1 MSVFRLA
8 PLTTL
13 WSTLIEMKVIGMTGG
28 IGCGKSYVSAKMQL
42 RGIPVY
48 DSDSR
53 AKLLTA
59 TDSVIKEA
67 LSDLVGPTLYCPCG
81 CGVMQK
87 EVLAQ
92 FIFGNPENMAKVNA
106 IIHPRVRD
114 DFKRWAD
121 GLESKEFCILES
133 AILFESG
140 FDKEVDFTVCV
151 DAPLELRIRRCV
163 KRDNTTA
170 QAVVARIN
178 SQMDQEEKCS
188 RADFVIVNDDVQ
200 ALEPQ
205 IDALIDKC
213 KNTLN
218 K

>member
-1 MSVFRLA
+1 M
-8 PLTTL
+8 
-13 WSTLIEMKVIGMTGG
+13 IVIGVTGG

-59 TDSVIKEA
+59 TDSAIKEA
-67 LSDLVGPTLYCPCG
+67 LSELVGPTLYCPCG

-92 FIFGNPENMAKVNA
+92 FIFGKPENLARVNA
-106 IIHPRVRD
+106 IIHPRVKE
-114 DFKRWAD
+114 DFRRWTN
-121 GLESKEFCILES
+121 GLGSKDFCILES

-140 FDKEVDFTVCV
+140 FEKDVDYTVCV
-151 DAPLELRIRRCV
+151 DAPLELRIKRCV

-178 SQMDQEEKCS
+178 SQMDQEEKCR

-200 ALEPQ
+200 MLEPQ
-205 IDALIDKC
+205 IDSLLEEC
-213 KNTLN
+213 KKLLN
-218 K
+218 KQ

>member
-1 MSVFRLA
+1 
-8 PLTTL
+8 
-13 WSTLIEMKVIGMTGG
+13 MTGG

-59 TDSVIKEA
+59 TDPAIAAA
-67 LSDLVGPTLYCPCG
+67 LTELVGPTLYCPCG

-87 EVLAQ
+87 EVLAK
-92 FIFGNPENMAKVNA
+92 FIFGNPENMARVNA
-106 IIHPRVRD
+106 IIHPRVRE

-121 GLESKEFCILES
+121 GLGSKEFCILES

-140 FDKEVDFTVCV
+140 FDSEVDYKVCV
-151 DAPLELRIRRCV
+151 DAPLE
-163 KRDNTTA
+163 

-178 SQMDQEEKCS
+178 SQMDQEEKC
-188 RADFVIVNDDVQ
+188 RLADFVIVNDDVQ

-205 IDALIDKC
+205 ISALIDNVRK
-213 KNTLN
+213 L
-218 K
+218 

>member
-1 MSVFRLA
+1 
-8 PLTTL
+8 
-13 WSTLIEMKVIGMTGG
+13 MKVIGVTGG

-59 TDSVIKEA
+59 TDPVIKEELTA
-67 LSDLVGPTLYCPCG
+67 LVGPTLYCPCG

-87 EVLAQ
+87 EVLAK
-92 FIFGNPENMAKVNA
+92 FIFGNPENMARVNA
-106 IIHPRVRD
+106 IIHPRVRE

-121 GLESKEFCILES
+121 GLGSKDFCVLES

-140 FDKEVDFTVCV
+140 FDSEVDYKVCV
-151 DAPLELRIRRCV
+151 DAPLALRIKRCV
-163 KRDNTTA
+163 KRDGTTE

-178 SQMDQEEKCS
+178 SQMDQEDKCKL
-188 RADFVIVNDDVQ
+188 ADFVIVNDDVRD
-200 ALEPQ
+200 LVPQ
-205 IDALIDKC
+205 IDALLDYVRK
-213 KNTLN
+213 L
-218 K
+218 

>member
-1 MSVFRLA
+1 MR
-8 PLTTL
+8 
-13 WSTLIEMKVIGMTGG
+13 IIGMTGG

-59 TDSVIKEA
+59 TDPAIKEA
-67 LSDLVGPTLYCPCG
+67 LTNLVGPTLYCPCG

-87 EVLAQ
+87 EVLAK

-106 IIHPRVRD
+106 IIHPRVKEDFRQWASARD
-114 DFKRWAD
+114 GKD
-121 GLESKEFCILES
+121 FCILES

-140 FDKEVDFTVCV
+140 FDRDVDFTVCV
-151 DAPLELRIRRCV
+151 DAPLPLRIKRCV
-163 KRDNTTA
+163 KRDNTTE

-178 SQMDQEEKCS
+178 SQMDQEEKC
-188 RADFVIVNDDVQ
+188 RLADFVIVNDDVL

-213 KNTLN
+213 KKTLN

>member
-1 MSVFRLA
+1 
-8 PLTTL
+8 
-13 WSTLIEMKVIGMTGG
+13 MKVIGVTGG

-59 TDSVIKEA
+59 TDPKIKEELTA
-67 LSDLVGPTLYCPCG
+67 LVGPTLYCPCG

-87 EVLAQ
+87 EVLAK
-92 FIFGNPENMAKVNA
+92 FIFGNSENMAQVNA
-106 IIHPRVRD
+106 IIHPRVRE

-121 GLESKEFCILES
+121 GLGSKDSCVLES

-140 FDKEVDFTVCV
+140 FDSEVDYKVCV
-151 DAPLELRIRRCV
+151 DAPLALRIKRCV
-163 KRDNTTA
+163 KRDGTTE

-178 SQMDQEEKCS
+178 SQMDQEEKC
-188 RADFVIVNDDVQ
+188 RLADFVIVNDDVRD
-200 ALEPQ
+200 LVPQ
-205 IDALIDKC
+205 IDALLDNVRK
-213 KNTLN
+213 L
-218 K
+218 

>member
-1 MSVFRLA
+1 ML
-8 PLTTL
+8 
-13 WSTLIEMKVIGMTGG
+13 VIGITGG

-59 TDSVIKEA
+59 TDPDIKEA
-67 LSDLVGPTLYCPCG
+67 LTELVGPTLYCPCG

-87 EVLAQ
+87 EVLAR
-92 FIFGNPENMAKVNA
+92 FIFGNPENMARVNA
-106 IIHPRVRD
+106 IIHPRVRE
-114 DFKRWAD
+114 DFENWKKTH
-121 GLESKEFCILES
+121 GSKDFCILES

-140 FDKEVDFTVCV
+140 FDAEVDFTVCV
-151 DAPLELRIRRCV
+151 DAPLALRIRRCV
-163 KRDNTTA
+163 KRDNTTE

-178 SQMDQEEKCS
+178 SQIDQAEKCS

-213 KNTLN
+213 KKTFN

>member
-1 MSVFRLA
+1 MV
-8 PLTTL
+8 
-13 WSTLIEMKVIGMTGG
+13 VIGMTGG

-48 DSDSR
+48 DSDTR
-53 AKLLTA
+53 AKLITA
-59 TDSVIKEA
+59 TDPVLKLE
-67 LSDLVGPTLYCPCG
+67 LTRLVGPTLYCPCG

-87 EVLAQ
+87 EVLAK

-106 IIHPRVRD
+106 IIHPRVKE
-114 DFKRWAD
+114 DFRRWAD
-121 GLESKEFCILES
+121 AHASKDFCILES

-140 FDKEVDFTVCV
+140 FDGEVDFTVCV
-151 DAPLELRIRRCV
+151 DAPSKLRISRCM
-163 KRDNTTA
+163 KRDNATRE
-170 QAVVARIN
+170 AVVKRIE

-200 ALEPQ
+200 PLEPQ
-205 IDALIDKC
+205 IDALLDNVK
-213 KNTLN
+213 KLSNN

>member
-1 MSVFRLA
+1 
-8 PLTTL
+8 
-13 WSTLIEMKVIGMTGG
+13 MKIIGVTGG

-59 TDSVIKEA
+59 TDPVIKEA

-178 SQMDQEEKCS
+178 SQMDQEEKCG

>member
-1 MSVFRLA
+1 M
-8 PLTTL
+8 
-13 WSTLIEMKVIGMTGG
+13 IVIGVTGG

-59 TDSVIKEA
+59 TDPAIKEA
-67 LSDLVGPTLYCPCG
+67 LTELVGPTLYCPCG

-87 EVLAQ
+87 EVLSQ
-92 FIFGNPENMAKVNA
+92 FIFGKPENMTKVNA
-106 IIHPRVRD
+106 IIHPRVRA
-114 DFKRWAD
+114 DFKHWID
-121 GLESKEFCILES
+121 GLSGKDFCILES

-140 FDKEVDFTVCV
+140 FESEADFTVCV
-151 DAPLELRIRRCV
+151 DAPLSLRIKRCV
-163 KRDNTTA
+163 KRDNTTE

-178 SQMDQEEKCS
+178 SQMDQEEKCR

-200 ALEPQ
+200 SLEPQ
-205 IDALIDKC
+205 IDALIEKC
-213 KNTLN
+213 KETFN

>member
-1 MSVFRLA
+1 
-8 PLTTL
+8 
-13 WSTLIEMKVIGMTGG
+13 MTGG

-59 TDSVIKEA
+59 TDTAIKEA
-67 LSDLVGPTLYCPCG
+67 LTNLVGPTLYCPCG

-87 EVLAQ
+87 EVLAK

-106 IIHPRVRD
+106 IIHPRVKEDFRQWAKVRD
-114 DFKRWAD
+114 GKD
-121 GLESKEFCILES
+121 FCILES

-140 FDKEVDFTVCV
+140 FDTDVDFTVCV
-151 DAPLELRIRRCV
+151 DAPLPLRIKRCV
-163 KRDNTTA
+163 KRDNTTE

-178 SQMDQEEKCS
+178 SQMDQEEKC
-188 RADFVIVNDDVQ
+188 RLADFVIVNDDVL

-213 KNTLN
+213 KKTLN